1 MFNSKLNYLTCGF
14 ALAFLLLLGRFF
26 FMQVVNHEAYTAA
39 AEDVRLRKE
48 LLPPSR
54 AAIYAAGG
62 TLVARSETVWDVY
75 IDWNEFSQPRSMRL
89 RALVAP
95 GDYDPGAVQAF
106 LEGPARE
113 VEAASLAAPA
123 ARRRFFLTWRLREQE
138 AARHDLRQSL
148 ARLSMVTR
156 VPQER
161 IEEKL
166 ALVQAEVDGLL
177 AELGDVTT
185 ARANDVNV
193 AWLRAKPA
201 LSDSEYWN
209 RVKRYPRSTAF
220 LPALEARLKWS
231 RHEAEYLQAM
241 LQRAG
246 DDRQARDLCGQ
257 AARNC
262 EARALALAPD
272 DESARSLEPAA
283 REERAAFRRLF
294 STCSEGVHRGAVAL
308 HEALDALQGPA
319 GRIAALEDRALSLR
333 RDTVERFQ
341 GDYERRWRHY
351 TFEENPLLLLRDAP
365 RDVVEL
371 LKVNADLLPGVS
383 CRLRASRAYAHA
395 SLLAPVLGAV
405 MLPDA
410 DRLDDLLERGAY
422 SEGLDEFIETWFDG
436 DREAFVRFADGVV
449 AQQPAGSFGVE
460 RAYDAR
466 LSGSYGARVS
476 VHDARGRIRSIEFE
490 KAPVN
495 AEPLHLTI
503 DLDLTR
509 DILESVARWEPRLA
523 AKAANKTSEMLR
535 KGQIPLDRWQRYKW
549 SFRGAAVVL
558 DVKTGAVLA
567 LVSFPTYDPERMSGA
582 SDADRVYRLQLKTEA
597 EVEGKMPY
605 WARKTRQVNRASGAT
620 YHPGST
626 WKVLTSIAL
635 MEEGGLSLTD
645 RFDEVSNTIEI
656 AGVKLKTG
664 HPAGPNLGI
673 LDALE
678 RSSNGFYY
686 YFSQRL
692 AEGGGTSDWET
703 MRLWAEKFG
712 FGTESGFEL
721 PGTRRANLADIG
733 RVGQAEVSTMSIG
746 QGKLLVTPLEMA
758 RFYACVAARGR
769 LSQPHLSDEA
779 MALAQDLEV
788 RPGTWDTI
796 HEGLKRVVIG
806 AHGTARPEKIDRSR
820 VLVDIRCAGKTGTAE
835 NGKGVPDHAWFAGF
849 APYEDP
855 QVAFVMLAE
864 YSDLYGADVA
874 PVIGE
879 CIQRYLVRQGV
890 LPSPV
895 VQRR

>member
-75 IDWNEFSQPRSMRL
+75 IDWNEFSQPHSMRL

-113 VEAASLAAPA
+113 VETASLAAPA
-123 ARRRFFLTWRLREQE
+123 ARRRFFLTWRLRDQE

-308 HEALDALQGPA
+308 REALDALQGPA

-395 SLLAPVLGAV
+395 SLLAPVLGSSAIQWRRERAPARLRSLARVLLADTRLLIIVSTLGGYAGSTLAPYLARTACEMEIPVAGVLTMPLDSELVARHRTAQDGLWALRQLLQVHVVIDSKALLASGRFNNKPVDKFFDAARTEMSHAV
-405 MLPDA
+405 A
-410 DRLDDLLERGAY
+410 D
-422 SEGLDEFIETWFDG
+422 I
-436 DREAFVRFADGVV
+436 
-449 AQQPAGSFGVE
+449 AQQ
-460 RAYDAR
+460 RQ
-466 LSGSYGARVS
+466 
-476 VHDARGRIRSIEFE
+476 
-490 KAPVN
+490 
-495 AEPLHLTI
+495 HLWSK
-503 DLDLTR
+503 L
-509 DILESVARWEPRLA
+509 
-523 AKAANKTSEMLR
+523 TSE
-535 KGQIPLDRWQRYKW
+535 
-549 SFRGAAVVL
+549 
-558 DVKTGAVLA
+558 T
-567 LVSFPTYDPERMSGA
+567 
-582 SDADRVYRLQLKTEA
+582 
-597 EVEGKMPY
+597 
-605 WARKTRQVNRASGAT
+605 
-620 YHPGST
+620 
-626 WKVLTSIAL
+626 
-635 MEEGGLSLTD
+635 
-645 RFDEVSNTIEI
+645 
-656 AGVKLKTG
+656 
-664 HPAGPNLGI
+664 
-673 LDALE
+673 
-678 RSSNGFYY
+678 
-686 YFSQRL
+686 
-692 AEGGGTSDWET
+692 
-703 MRLWAEKFG
+703 
-712 FGTESGFEL
+712 
-721 PGTRRANLADIG
+721 
-733 RVGQAEVSTMSIG
+733 
-746 QGKLLVTPLEMA
+746 
-758 RFYACVAARGR
+758 
-769 LSQPHLSDEA
+769 
-779 MALAQDLEV
+779 
-788 RPGTWDTI
+788 
-796 HEGLKRVVIG
+796 
-806 AHGTARPEKIDRSR
+806 
-820 VLVDIRCAGKTGTAE
+820 
-835 NGKGVPDHAWFAGF
+835 
-849 APYEDP
+849 
-855 QVAFVMLAE
+855 
-864 YSDLYGADVA
+864 
-874 PVIGE
+874 
-879 CIQRYLVRQGV
+879 
-890 LPSPV
+890 
-895 VQRR
+895 

>member
-75 IDWNEFSQPRSMRL
+75 IDWNEFSQPHSMRL

-308 HEALDALQGPA
+308 REALDALQGPA

-567 LVSFPTYDPERMSGA
+567 MVSFPDYDPDKLVGRSPEDRAYQRQFKSEQELESKKGYPWWNQKARM
-582 SDADRVYRLQLKTEA
+582 Y
-597 EVEGKMPY
+597 
-605 WARKTRQVNRASGAT
+605 NRATQGRYA
-620 YHPGST
+620 PGST
-626 WKVLTSIAL
+626 FKVLTSVAL
-635 MEEGGLSLTD
+635 LENGTID
-645 RFDEVSNTIEI
+645 RADEFAEYEKDIYYNGKKVGS
-656 AGVKLKTG
+656 TG
-664 HPAGPNLGI
+664 HPAHASVNVVS
-673 LDALE
+673 ALE
-678 RSSNGFYY
+678 YSCNGFFYY
-686 YFSQRL
+686 YAQEF
-692 AEGGGTSDWET
+692 AGTPQAGWEVLRDYTEQFGIGRSCGSDIYGARYGTLPESEHV
-703 MRLWAEKFG
+703 WAQ
-712 FGTESGFEL
+712 
-721 PGTRRANLADIG
+721 NLAML
-733 RVGQAEVSTMSIG
+733 AIG
-746 QGKLLVTPLEMA
+746 QDRMATTPLEIA
-758 RFYACVAARGR
+758 RLYACVANRGT
-769 LSQPHLSDEA
+769 LVVPHLTEEFPCWPEQVDVSAE
-779 MALAQDLEV
+779 
-788 RPGTWDTI
+788 TWDLV
-796 HEGLKRVVIG
+796 HEGMRQVVYG
-806 AHGTARPEKIDRSR
+806 AHGTANDYP
-820 VLVDIRCAGKTGTAE
+820 VLKRIRCAGKTGTAE
-835 NGKGVPDHAWFAGF
+835 NGKGIPDHAWFAGF
-849 APYEDP
+849 APHDDP
-855 QVAFVMLAE
+855 QVAFVILAAN
-864 YSDLYGADVA
+864 SDLYGAEVA
-874 PVIGE
+874 PVIAE
-879 CIQRYLVRQGV
+879 CIERYLQRQGV
-890 LPSPV
+890 I
-895 VQRR
+895 Q